1 MVQQPVQLGREV
13 GMARMS
19 RCLRRAALT
28 AAALATGAVSIG
40 GCTGEDPAPT
50 SATSPAPTSPS
61 TTSSTTSPS
70 ATSVAVAVPVKPEFP
85 AAAKKHTDAGAVAFV
100 EYYWAA
106 MNYAWM
112 KPDTKILV
120 DLGAASCKSC
130 ANLQDSAVL
139 FDDKRQ
145 RFAQPPIAVDSAQL
159 VLSTRDEARVI
170 TQVRRTDASLVDS
183 SGKVLS
189 TNTPVKGFRTFK
201 LRWAGA
207 KWVAV
212 EFGEG

>member
-1 MVQQPVQLGREV
+1 
-13 GMARMS
+13 MARMS

-70 ATSVAVAVPVKPEFP
+70 ATSVAAPVPVKPEFP

-139 FDDKRQ
+139 FADKRQ
-145 RFAQPPIAVDSAQL
+145 RFAQPPIAVDSIELVYSAGENAQ
-159 VLSTRDEARVI
+159 VFTM
-170 TQVRRTDASLVDS
+170 VRRTAASLVDA
-183 SGKVLS
+183 SGKVIS
-189 TNTPVKGFRTFK
+189 TNTPLTLRRAFK
-201 LRWAGA
+201 LQWLGRWEVTA
-207 KWVAV
+207 
-212 EFGEG
+212 FGEG